1 MSGYKIYA
9 KIGTIMKW
17 HKYEHENRNYHFVQ
31 MTSFLFP
38 LSMKMLFHISK
49 GDTTWPQCLPLNA
62 VSSQSG
68 LSRPKPL
75 RRCLSVYHPAVL
87 QSQSHSIW
95 SASVLPVVCVVI
107 SYEGI
112 AIFVFAVQ
120 DDHQRMVLHSL
131 VAPLVCVLKPWLEEV
146 ETGSEAGQH
155 QDRHQQV
162 DGDEPVQEHPGHGT
176 VTERYR
182 RRETLDC
189 ELMMKYQT
197 QSTYCT
203 HGAALPVNILHTI
216 SSQILCASICPIKIA
231 YSMVLC
237 VKVY

>member
-75 RRCLSVYHPAVL
+75 RRCLSLSTILRSSSPSPTPLVSLCPSCSVCGHIIWGHCYLRLCCSSWPPADGA
-87 QSQSHSIW
+87 SQSCCST
-95 SASVLPVVCVVI
+95 CVRPEALARG
-107 SYEGI
+107 SRDRLRSRPAPGPTPAGRRGRTSPGTSRTWYCYG
-112 AIFVFAVQ
+112 AVQ
-120 DDHQRMVLHSL
+120 EEGDIRLWADDEIPNTIYLLYTWCSFTCKHTTYNLKSNTMCKYLPYQNSL
-131 VAPLVCVLKPWLEEV
+131 
-146 ETGSEAGQH
+146 
-155 QDRHQQV
+155 
-162 DGDEPVQEHPGHGT
+162 
-176 VTERYR
+176 
-182 RRETLDC
+182 
-189 ELMMKYQT
+189 
-197 QSTYCT
+197 
-203 HGAALPVNILHTI
+203 
-216 SSQILCASICPIKIA
+216 
-231 YSMVLC
+231 
-237 VKVY
+237 

>member
-1 MSGYKIYA
+1 
-9 KIGTIMKW
+9 
-17 HKYEHENRNYHFVQ
+17 
-31 MTSFLFP
+31 
-38 LSMKMLFHISK
+38 MLFLPSQASHVPNLS
-49 GDTTWPQCLPLNA
+49 GGVCLYLPSCGPPVPVPL
-62 VSSQSG
+62 
-68 LSRPKPL
+68 
-75 RRCLSVYHPAVL
+75 H
-87 QSQSHSIW
+87 W

-176 VTERYR
+176 VVSAVPAFLR
-182 RRETLDC
+182 
-189 ELMMKYQT
+189 
-197 QSTYCT
+197 
-203 HGAALPVNILHTI
+203 IWW
-216 SSQILCASICPIKIA
+216 LCKMEEQWSH
-231 YSMVLC
+231 
-237 VKVY
+237 

>member
-1 MSGYKIYA
+1 
-9 KIGTIMKW
+9 
-17 HKYEHENRNYHFVQ
+17 
-31 MTSFLFP
+31 
-38 LSMKMLFHISK
+38 MLFLPSQASHVPNLS
-49 GDTTWPQCLPLNA
+49 GGVCLYLPSCGPPVPVPL
-62 VSSQSG
+62 
-68 LSRPKPL
+68 
-75 RRCLSVYHPAVL
+75 H
-87 QSQSHSIW
+87 W

-120 DDHQRMVLHSL
+120 ADHQRMVLHSL

>member
-1 MSGYKIYA
+1 MNMKT
-9 KIGTIMKW
+9 GTITLFIFVSPLYENVISHFKGW
-17 HKYEHENRNYHFVQ
+17 HHLTTVPSSQCCFFPVRPL
-31 MTSFLFP
+31 TSQT
-38 LSMKMLFHISK
+38 SQEVSV
-49 GDTTWPQCLPLNA
+49 CLPSCGPP
-62 VSSQSG
+62 V
-68 LSRPKPL
+68 PVPL
-75 RRCLSVYHPAVL
+75 H
-87 QSQSHSIW
+87 W

-176 VTERYR
+176 VMERYR
-182 RRETLDC
+182 RRKGDIRLWADDEIPNTIYLLYTWC
-189 ELMMKYQT
+189 SFTCKHTTYSQSQVKYYVQA
-197 QSTYCT
+197 S
-203 HGAALPVNILHTI
+203 AL
-216 SSQILCASICPIKIA
+216 SK
-231 YSMVLC
+231 
-237 VKVY
+237 

>member
-17 HKYEHENRNYHFVQ
+17 HKYEHENRNYHFVH
-31 MTSFLFP
+31 FCFP
-38 LSMKMLFHISK
+38 SLWKRYFTFQRVTPPDHSAFLSMLFLPSQASHVPNLS
-49 GDTTWPQCLPLNA
+49 GGVCLYLPSCGPPVPVPL
-62 VSSQSG
+62 
-68 LSRPKPL
+68 
-75 RRCLSVYHPAVL
+75 H
-87 QSQSHSIW
+87 W

-120 DDHQRMVLHSL
+120 ADHQRMVLHSL

-203 HGAALPVNILHTI
+203 HGAALPVNILHTHNLK
-216 SSQILCASICPIKIA
+216 SNTMCKHLPYQNSL
-231 YSMVLC
+231 
-237 VKVY
+237 

>member
-1 MSGYKIYA
+1 
-9 KIGTIMKW
+9 MKW
-17 HKYEHENRNYHFVQ
+17 HKYEHENRNYHFVH
-31 MTSFLFP
+31 FCFP
-38 LSMKMLFHISK
+38 SLWKRYFTFQRVTPPDHSAFLSMLFLPSQASHVPNLS
-49 GDTTWPQCLPLNA
+49 GGVCLYLPSCGPPVPVPL
-62 VSSQSG
+62 
-68 LSRPKPL
+68 
-75 RRCLSVYHPAVL
+75 H
-87 QSQSHSIW
+87 W

-176 VTERYR
+176 VMERYR
-182 RRETLDC
+182 RRKGDIRLWADDEIPNTIYLLYTWC
-189 ELMMKYQT
+189 SFTCKHTTYNLKWNTMCKY
-197 QSTYCT
+197 
-203 HGAALPVNILHTI
+203 LPYQNSL
-216 SSQILCASICPIKIA
+216 
-231 YSMVLC
+231 
-237 VKVY
+237 

>member
-1 MSGYKIYA
+1 MINVVNVWLQNICKN
-9 KIGTIMKW
+9 W
-17 HKYEHENRNYHFVQ
+17 HNHEMAQIWTWKQELSLCSNDLIFVSPLYENVISHFKGWHHLTTVPSSQ
-31 MTSFLFP
+31 CCFFPVRPLTSQT
-38 LSMKMLFHISK
+38 SQEVSV
-49 GDTTWPQCLPLNA
+49 CLPSCGPP
-62 VSSQSG
+62 V
-68 LSRPKPL
+68 PVPL
-75 RRCLSVYHPAVL
+75 H
-87 QSQSHSIW
+87 W

-176 VTERYR
+176 VMERYR
-182 RRETLDC
+182 RRKGDIRLWADDEIPNTIYLLYTWC
-189 ELMMKYQT
+189 SFTCKHTTYSQSQVKYYVQA
-197 QSTYCT
+197 S
-203 HGAALPVNILHTI
+203 AL
-216 SSQILCASICPIKIA
+216 SK
-231 YSMVLC
+231 
-237 VKVY
+237 

>member
-1 MSGYKIYA
+1 MNMKT
-9 KIGTIMKW
+9 GTITLFIFVSPLYENVISHFKGW
-17 HKYEHENRNYHFVQ
+17 HH
-31 MTSFLFP
+31 L
-38 LSMKMLFHISK
+38 
-49 GDTTWPQCLPLNA
+49 TTVP
-62 VSSQSG
+62 SSQCCFFPV
-68 LSRPKPL
+68 RPL
-75 RRCLSVYHPAVL
+75 TSQTSQEVSVSIYHPAVL

-120 DDHQRMVLHSL
+120 ADHQRMVLHSL

-176 VTERYR
+176 VMERYR
-182 RRETLDC
+182 RRKGDIRLWADDEIPNTIYLLYTWC
-189 ELMMKYQT
+189 SFTCKHTTYNLKWNTMCKY
-197 QSTYCT
+197 
-203 HGAALPVNILHTI
+203 LPYQNSL
-216 SSQILCASICPIKIA
+216 
-231 YSMVLC
+231 
-237 VKVY
+237 

>member
-1 MSGYKIYA
+1 MINVVNVWLQNICKN
-9 KIGTIMKW
+9 W
-17 HKYEHENRNYHFVQ
+17 HNHEMAQIWTWKQELSLCSNDLIFVSPLYENVISHF
-31 MTSFLFP
+31 
-38 LSMKMLFHISK
+38 K
-49 GDTTWPQCLPLNA
+49 GWHHLTTVP
-62 VSSQSG
+62 SSQCCFFPV
-68 LSRPKPL
+68 RPL
-75 RRCLSVYHPAVL
+75 TSQTSQEVSVSIYHPAVL

-120 DDHQRMVLHSL
+120 ADHQRMVLHSL

-203 HGAALPVNILHTI
+203 HGAALPVNILHTHNLK
-216 SSQILCASICPIKIA
+216 SNTMCKHLPYQNSL
-231 YSMVLC
+231 
-237 VKVY
+237 

>member
-1 MSGYKIYA
+1 MINVVNVWLQNICKN
-9 KIGTIMKW
+9 W
-17 HKYEHENRNYHFVQ
+17 HNHEMAQIWTWKQELSLCSNDLIFVSPLYENVISHF
-31 MTSFLFP
+31 
-38 LSMKMLFHISK
+38 K
-49 GDTTWPQCLPLNA
+49 GWHHLTTVP
-62 VSSQSG
+62 SSQCCFFPV
-68 LSRPKPL
+68 RPL
-75 RRCLSVYHPAVL
+75 TSQTSQEVSVSIYHPAVL

-120 DDHQRMVLHSL
+120 ADHQRMVLHSL

-176 VTERYR
+176 VMERYR
-182 RRETLDC
+182 RRKGDIRLWADDEIPNTIYLLYTWC
-189 ELMMKYQT
+189 SFTCKHTTYNLKWNTMCKY
-197 QSTYCT
+197 
-203 HGAALPVNILHTI
+203 LPYQNSL
-216 SSQILCASICPIKIA
+216 
-231 YSMVLC
+231 
-237 VKVY
+237 

>member
-1 MSGYKIYA
+1 MNMKT
-9 KIGTIMKW
+9 GTITLFKW
-17 HKYEHENRNYHFVQ
+17 PHFC
-31 MTSFLFP
+31 FP
-38 LSMKMLFHISK
+38 SLWKCYFTFQRVTPPDHSAFLSMLFLPSQASHVPNLS
-49 GDTTWPQCLPLNA
+49 GGVCLYLPSCGPPVPVPL
-62 VSSQSG
+62 
-68 LSRPKPL
+68 
-75 RRCLSVYHPAVL
+75 H
-87 QSQSHSIW
+87 W

-203 HGAALPVNILHTI
+203 HGAALPVNILHTHNLK
-216 SSQILCASICPIKIA
+216 SNTMCKHLPYQNSL
-231 YSMVLC
+231 
-237 VKVY
+237 

>member
-1 MSGYKIYA
+1 MINVVNVWLQNICKN
-9 KIGTIMKW
+9 W
-17 HKYEHENRNYHFVQ
+17 HNHEMAQIWTWKQELSLCSNDLIFVSPLYENVISHFKGWHHLTTVPSSQ
-31 MTSFLFP
+31 CCFFPVRPLTSQT
-38 LSMKMLFHISK
+38 SQEVSV
-49 GDTTWPQCLPLNA
+49 CLPSCGPP
-62 VSSQSG
+62 V
-68 LSRPKPL
+68 PVPL
-75 RRCLSVYHPAVL
+75 H
-87 QSQSHSIW
+87 W

-120 DDHQRMVLHSL
+120 ADHQRMVLHSL

-203 HGAALPVNILHTI
+203 HGAALPVNILHTHNLK
-216 SSQILCASICPIKIA
+216 SNTMCKHLPYQNSL
-231 YSMVLC
+231 
-237 VKVY
+237 